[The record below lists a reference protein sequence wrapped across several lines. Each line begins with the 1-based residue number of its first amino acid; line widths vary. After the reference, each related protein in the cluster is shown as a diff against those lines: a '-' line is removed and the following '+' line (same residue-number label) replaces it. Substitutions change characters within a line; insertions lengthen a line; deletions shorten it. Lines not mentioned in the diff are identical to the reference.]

1 MFQELRKLRVFCES
15 FQYGGPEERLP
26 YCFTL
31 LTTFIAN
38 RGSLEFVEEG
48 MHEYEDMK
56 VTLKIYIYTLS
67 PTFAIAT

>member
-1 MFQELRKLRVFCES
+1 MRKLRVFCES

-31 LTTFIAN
+31 LTAFIAN

-56 VTLKIYIYTLS
+56 VTVSK
-67 PTFAIAT
+67 

>member
-1 MFQELRKLRVFCES
+1 MVLRTNAALFPEMRKLRVFCES

-31 LTTFIAN
+31 LTAFIAN

-56 VTLKIYIYTLS
+56 VTVLNIK
-67 PTFAIAT
+67 